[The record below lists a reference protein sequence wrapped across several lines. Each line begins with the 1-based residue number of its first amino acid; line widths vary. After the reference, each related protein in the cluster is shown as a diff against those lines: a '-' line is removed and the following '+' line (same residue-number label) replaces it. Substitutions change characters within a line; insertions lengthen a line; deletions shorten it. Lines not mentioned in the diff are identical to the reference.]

1 MTSHPLHDVDKLKTK
16 YRLLEVAARHL
27 ALHGVAGTSLRAVAA
42 EAGVSAAAIYRHY
55 PGGKADLHAA
65 TLGMVAEAVARLV
78 WEEPARE
85 EPLAEAL
92 VRRVALLWDFFDEHG
107 AIAALVVREN
117 VAGGP
122 DGPSPFLGEHL
133 AAIAALRKL
142 LERAVAAGELRAINV
157 SSFLF
162 WVTTYV
168 TSFHGCRALRDAVW
182 TARDLRRARQ
192 SFLDAVRAELTPE
205 PAHRSRTR

>member
-1 MTSHPLHDVDKLKTK
+1 MTTHPLHDVDKLKTK
-16 YRLLEVAARHL
+16 YRLLEVAARHI
-27 ALHGVAGTSLRAVAA
+27 AIHGVAGTSLRAVAA

-65 TLGMVAEAVARLV
+65 TLGMVAEAVTRLV
-78 WEEPARE
+78 WEEPVRD

-92 VRRVALLWDFFDEHG
+92 VRRVARMWDFFGEHP

-133 AAIAALRKL
+133 AAIAGLREI
-142 LERAVAAGELRAINV
+142 LERAVAARELRPINV

-168 TSFHGCRALRDAVW
+168 TSFHGCRALREAVW
-182 TARDLRRARQ
+182 TRRDLRQARHA
-192 SFLDAVRAELTPE
+192 FLAAVRAELTPE
-205 PAHRSRTR
+205 PASRRRAR

>member
-1 MTSHPLHDVDKLKTK
+1 MTTHPLHDADKLKTK
-16 YRLLEVAARHL
+16 YRLLEVAARHI
-27 ALHGVAGTSLRAVAA
+27 ALHGVAATSLRAIAA

-78 WEEPARE
+78 WEEPMHE

-92 VRRVALLWDFFDEHG
+92 VRRVALFWDFCAEHG

-117 VAGGP
+117 VTGGP

-133 AAIAALRKL
+133 AAIAELRKL
-142 LERAVAAGELRAINV
+142 LERAIAAGELRSVNV

-182 TARDLRRARQ
+182 TKRDLGRARQ
-192 SFLDAVRAELTPE
+192 TFLEAVRAELTP
-205 PAHRSRTR
+205 PTRAPRRRR

>member
-1 MTSHPLHDVDKLKTK
+1 MTSHPLHGADKLKTK
-16 YRLLEVAARHL
+16 YRLLEVAARHI
-27 ALHGVAGTSLRAVAA
+27 ALHGVAGTSLRAIAA

-55 PGGKADLHAA
+55 PGGKADLHSA
-65 TLGMVAEAVARLV
+65 TLGMVADAVTRLA
-78 WEEPARE
+78 WEEPARG

-92 VRRVALLWDFFDEHG
+92 VRRVARLWDFFDEHP

-133 AAIAALRKL
+133 AAIAALREL
-142 LERAVAAGELRAINV
+142 LEGAVAAGALRAINV

-182 TARDLRRARQ
+182 TPRDLRRARRG
-192 SFLDAVRAELTPE
+192 FLDVVRAQLTPE
-205 PAHRSRTR
+205 PARAKRKR